1 MLERGHLWWHE
12 RWYSIC
18 SRHMIT
24 VKNECD
30 LCATGRWHNT
40 WAHNALRV
48 LNFFCHRCWLWWVN
62 RPNSA
67 ERQFLEETFPNL
79 NRTDLEDDWEQEDE
93 ILLTDEVVDVDRH
106 KKG

>member
-18 SRHMIT
+18 SAHMMT
-24 VKNECD
+24 QKDTCN
-30 LCATGRWHNT
+30 LCATGQWRNT
-40 WAHNALRV
+40 WKHNIGHLV
-48 LNFFCHRCWLWWVN
+48 YLYCYPLWLWWVN
-62 RPNSA
+62 RPNSPT
-67 ERQFLEETFPNL
+67 RKFLEETFPNL

-106 KKG
+106 KEG